1 MFHSHLVLSTV
12 SSMIDLNTLL
22 LFVPI
27 ALALNLTPGADMLFC
42 LGQGAKSGL
51 KAGIA
56 ASLGI
61 ATGSFIHALA
71 GGLGLA
77 ALIAAN
83 PIAFEVIRWAGV
95 GYLLYLAFN
104 AFTSPIGALEPE
116 NMDRSKSWQAWKD
129 GVLVCLLNPK
139 VAIFMLALVPQF
151 VDPDRGSVF
160 GQFLIF
166 GTVLNIGGTVI
177 NAFIGAFAGG
187 IGGFLARNKSAA
199 NVLQY
204 LTGFAFVGLA
214 AKLAFDRR
222 G

>member
-1 MFHSHLVLSTV
+1 
-12 SSMIDLNTLL
+12 MIDLNTLL
-22 LFVPI
+22 IFVPI

-42 LGQGAKSGL
+42 LGQGAKSGP
-51 KAGIA
+51 KAGVA

-61 ATGSFIHALA
+61 ATGSFIHALV

-95 GYLLYLAFN
+95 GYLLYLAFQV
-104 AFTSPIGALEPE
+104 FTSPIGTLQPE
-116 NMDRSKSWQAWKD
+116 KVDRSMSLQAWKD

-151 VDPDRGSVF
+151 VDPEQGSVLV
-160 GQFLIF
+160 QFLIF
-166 GTVLNIGGTVI
+166 GTILNIGGTVI
-177 NAFIGAFAGG
+177 NALVGALAGG
-187 IGGFLARNKSAA
+187 IGAFLARNRTAASA
-199 NVLQY
+199 LQY
-204 LTGFAFVGLA
+204 LTGFVFVGLA